1 MKRVVATSVEN
12 NTHTVYRCTNTHTVY
27 RCTNTHTHTHNAH
40 VHTHKHTP
48 LQRVQLVLFLYTCIL
63 SSSFM
68 MSLMLGRSADL
79 SLVQLLMRD
88 TMAGH
93 WIRWIWSFL
102 RLGWD
107 SGSFRRHISTTNTPK
122 LKTSIFG
129 ECSSGY
135 RASGAAYAG
144 LPGPAVVTSF
154 MKLADP

>member
-1 MKRVVATSVEN
+1 MWTMQYKLRVEKWRSVVATSVEKQSIKKQSIQVFVYEHKR
-12 NTHTVYRCTNTHTVY
+12 TTVVGRV
-27 RCTNTHTHTHNAH
+27 
-40 VHTHKHTP
+40 
-48 LQRVQLVLFLYTCIL
+48 QRVQLFFYTCIL
-63 SSSFM
+63 SSSSM

-88 TMAGH
+88 IMAGH

-102 RLGWD
+102 CSGWD
-107 SGSFRRHISTTNTPK
+107 SGSLRRHISTSTTPK

-129 ECSSGY
+129 ECWWGKL
-135 RASGAAYAG
+135 ASGAAYAG